1 MFGYI
6 IRRLFSAFLVI
17 LLTSMF
23 VFSLF
28 FLGPSNVAATFC
40 QNAANGR
47 CTQERMAL
55 ITHQLGLDKSVVSQ
69 YEEWAKGIFAGRT
82 IEMGATYQCPAP
94 CLGISYRDQSNVWG
108 QIKKYYPATLS
119 IAVVGG
125 FGYLL
130 LGVLMGSLA
139 ARWRGTFGD
148 KSLVTVS
155 LLVSSLPYY
164 LVLLLAWI
172 YLYAKWGLF
181 PDPGYTSPLDSPLK
195 WINGMLLA
203 WLILGITNSTQYARF
218 SRGYMVEALGEDYVR
233 SAIAKGVSRNMAVFK
248 HALRV
253 AIVPVVTIF
262 GLDFATLLSGTVFT
276 EKILGI
282 NGIGVLAINS
292 IQQSDFPIIAA
303 TVLIAAVLI
312 VLGNLIVD
320 ILYSFLDPR
329 VRLA

>member
-23 VFSLF
+23 VFGLF
-28 FLGPSNVAATFC
+28 FLGPSNIAATFC
-40 QNAANGR
+40 QQSANGR
-47 CTQERMAL
+47 CTQERL
-55 ITHQLGLDKSVVSQ
+55 DNITKQFGLDQSVFSQ
-69 YEEWAKGIFAGRT
+69 YEEWAKGIFVGRT
-82 IEMGATYQCPAP
+82 IEMGATYHCSAP
-94 CLGISYRDQSNVWG
+94 CLGISYRDQSNVFDTL
-108 QIKKYYPATLS
+108 KRYYPATLS
-119 IAVVGG
+119 IALVAG
-125 FGYLL
+125 FSYLF
-130 LGVLMGSLA
+130 LGVLLGSLA
-139 ARWRGTFGD
+139 ARWRGTVVD
-148 KSLVTVS
+148 KGLVTFS
-155 LLVSSLPYY
+155 LLISSLPYY

-172 YLYAKWGLF
+172 YLYAIKGWF
-181 PDPGYTSPLDSPLK
+181 PVPNYTSPFDNP
-195 WINGMLLA
+195 INWAKGLCLA

-233 SAIAKGVSRNMAVFK
+233 SATAKGVSRNMAVFK

-292 IQQSDFPIIAA
+292 IQNYDFPIISA
-303 TVLIAAVLI
+303 TVLIAAILI
-312 VLGNLIVD
+312 VLGNLLVD

>member
-1 MFGYI
+1 MVGYI

-23 VFSLF
+23 VFGLF
-28 FLGPSNVAATFC
+28 FLGPSNIAATFC
-40 QNAANGR
+40 QQSANGR
-47 CTQERMAL
+47 CTQERLAV
-55 ITHQLGLDKSVVSQ
+55 ITKQFGLDQSVFSQ
-69 YEEWAKGIFAGRT
+69 YEEWAKGIFVGRK
-82 IEMGATYQCPAP
+82 IQMGATYDCPAP
-94 CLGISYRDQSNVWG
+94 CLGISYRDQTNVFDTL
-108 QIKKYYPATLS
+108 KKYYPATLS
-119 IAVVGG
+119 IALVAG
-125 FGYLL
+125 FGYLF
-130 LGVLMGSLA
+130 LGVLLGSLA
-139 ARWRGTFGD
+139 ARWRGTAAD

-155 LLVSSLPYY
+155 LLISSLPYY

-172 YLYAKWGLF
+172 YLYAIKGWF
-181 PDPGYTSPLDSPLK
+181 PVPGYTSPFDNPWNWVK
-195 WINGMLLA
+195 GMCLA
-203 WLILGITNSTQYARF
+203 WLILGVTNSTQYARF

-233 SAIAKGVSRNMAVFK
+233 SATAKGVSRNMAVFK

-292 IQQSDFPIIAA
+292 ITNFDFPIIAA

-312 VLGNLIVD
+312 VVGNLVVD